1 MNSISTVCF
10 TGHREIPTDIAINIP
25 SALKKL
31 LEQMI
36 IRGAVN
42 FRAGGAMGFDTICA
56 LCVLELKEKYPHVK
70 LDLILPCKN
79 QTKGWDEGSVR
90 AYNYILEKADSIRYI
105 TEKYR
110 SGCML
115 ERNRALVDGSDVC
128 VAFLMR
134 SSGGSAYT
142 YTYAIKCGIE
152 VVNLYY
158 NI

>member
-10 TGHREIPTDIAINIP
+10 TGHRVIPTELAVNIP

-31 LEQMI
+31 LEQLI
-36 IRGAVN
+36 IRGAVS

-56 LCVLELKEKYPHVK
+56 LCVLELKEKYPHIK

-79 QTKGWDEGSVR
+79 QTNGWDEASVR
-90 AYNYILEKADSIRYI
+90 AYNYILERADSVRYI
-105 TEKYR
+105 SEKYR
-110 SGCML
+110 SGCMHD
-115 ERNRALVDGSDVC
+115 RNRALVDGSDVC

-134 SSGGSAYT
+134 TSGGSAYT
-142 YTYAIKCGIE
+142 YTYAIKSDIE

>member
-10 TGHREIPTDIAINIP
+10 TGHREIPTDLAINIP

-36 IRGAVN
+36 IRGTVN

-56 LCVLELKEKYPHVK
+56 LCVLELKEKYPHIK

-90 AYNYILEKADSIRYI
+90 AYDYILERADSVKYI
-105 TEKYR
+105 SEKYR
-110 SGCML
+110 SGCMH

-142 YTYAIKCGIE
+142 YTYAIRSGVE
-152 VVNLYY
+152 VINLYY
-158 NI
+158 NL